1 MNTRLD
7 KPSEPT
13 LRATPARVVTF
24 LLAIATRPPIRAA
37 MQQAGYTN
45 ADHAE
50 GWRLLRRTGEIREG
64 AIRADAASRA
74 AKAMNEIQAWVN
86 ADFRRF
92 HAATERLHPTWVGL
106 FPEVDSRSPADAV
119 LLLAKL
125 IEQVTHGDA
134 SRDAAFLATLA
145 QRGLDTIEVE
155 RLTRLLTA
163 AQGVDLN
170 SSETNAG
177 PDDRTPERLTLYH
190 WHRDWVESA
199 KQVIKRKDY
208 RAQLGIGREGQGQGQ
223 GR

>member
-1 MNTRLD
+1 MNTRASQ
-7 KPSEPT
+7 PSDST
-13 LRATPARVVTF
+13 LRATPARVLTF
-24 LLAIATRPPIRAA
+24 LLAIATRAPIRAA

-50 GWRLLRRTGEIREG
+50 GWRLLMKAGEIRERVVS
-64 AIRADAASRA
+64 AATASRA
-74 AKAMNEIQAWVN
+74 SRAMDEIQAWVN

-92 HAATERLHPTWVGL
+92 HAATERLHPTWIGL

-125 IEQVTHGDA
+125 IERITHGDA

-145 QRGLDTIEVE
+145 KRGLDPIEVE
-155 RLTRLLTA
+155 RLTQLVTA
-163 AQGVDLN
+163 AQGVDPN
-170 SSETNAG
+170 SSETQAA

-199 KQVIKRKDY
+199 KQFVKRKDY
-208 RAQLGIGREGQGQGQ
+208 RAQLGIGRDAAG
-223 GR
+223 